1 MKSNSR
7 VQAELVHVKLQWPAI
22 NLHQPSGGCIKFK
35 LNTVDMVCIIVYKW
49 GICSLSLPA

>member
-22 NLHQPSGGCIKFK
+22 NLNQPSGGCIKFK